1 MRTAGDPFMDMEII
15 VRGVEQPARLRE
27 FAEDKLMRALHR
39 FDERVLTATMR
50 LEDVTGPEKKR
61 GVDKQ
66 CSIEIRLRTGE
77 VRITEQGDDFE
88 ATVNTAIDRL
98 KSAIS
103 REVAK
108 AKRGVGEG

>member
-1 MRTAGDPFMDMEII
+1 MDVNI
-15 VRGVEQPARLRE
+15 VIRGVEQPGRLRE
-27 FAEDKLMRALHR
+27 FAEDKLTHALHR

-50 LEDVTGPEKKR
+50 LDDVTGPEKH

-66 CSIEIRLRTGE
+66 CTIEVRLRTGE
-77 VRITEQGDDFE
+77 VRIKEQGGEFE

-103 REVAK
+103 RAVSK